1 MYANLSLHFIFVYL
15 VTIIYLNTQKLPIM
29 RNNILL
35 FLFILFSVTTYAQ
48 SSAFGF
54 KGGPLMGLQR
64 WDNSFQTEPL
74 FRYQGSVFIESY
86 EEDSPFSLFAQA
98 GYHIKGSSLRTYSTV
113 FIRPDGSQQTLPSQF
128 TPLEFRNVSLIVG
141 AKQRVG
147 SGFMGGQPYY
157 MFGVR
162 GDYTVNT
169 KFGFGDP
176 SINPFYSYI
185 YPFEGFVRKFNY
197 GFSVGGGMELPF
209 SKLIGM
215 IVELSVNPDL
225 SQQYNQPAIPNI
237 RNPNPYGSSSLIT
250 IPERKI
256 ANLTV
261 ELSVG
266 FRFIHKVILVD

>member
-1 MYANLSLHFIFVYL
+1 
-15 VTIIYLNTQKLPIM
+15 
-29 RNNILL
+29 
-35 FLFILFSVTTYAQ
+35 
-48 SSAFGF
+48 
-54 KGGPLMGLQR
+54 
-64 WDNSFQTEPL
+64 
-74 FRYQGSVFIESY
+74 
-86 EEDSPFSLFAQA
+86 
-98 GYHIKGSSLRTYSTV
+98 
-113 FIRPDGSQQTLPSQF
+113 
-128 TPLEFRNVSLIVG
+128 LIVG

-157 MFGVR
+157 SFGVR

>member
-1 MYANLSLHFIFVYL
+1 
-15 VTIIYLNTQKLPIM
+15 M
-29 RNNILL
+29 RNITLL
-35 FLFILFSVTTYAQ
+35 FFLLLFSSAIHAQ

-176 SINPFYSYI
+176 SINPFYAYI

>member
-1 MYANLSLHFIFVYL
+1 
-15 VTIIYLNTQKLPIM
+15 M
-29 RNNILL
+29 RNLTLL
-35 FLFILFSVTTYAQ
+35 FLLLLFSMAIHAQ

-54 KGGPLMGLQR
+54 KGGGLMGLQR

-74 FRYQGSVFIESY
+74 FRYQGSLFIESY

-98 GYHIKGSSLRTYSTV
+98 GFHIKGSSLRTYSTV
-113 FIRPDGSQQTLPSQF
+113 FVRPDGTQQTLPSQF
-128 TPLEFRNVSLIVG
+128 TPLEFRNLSLLIG

-209 SKLIGM
+209 TKLIGM

-225 SQQYNQPAIPNI
+225 YQQYNQPAIPNI

-256 ANLTV
+256 ANITI

-266 FRFIHKVILVD
+266 FRFIHKVILID

>member
-1 MYANLSLHFIFVYL
+1 
-15 VTIIYLNTQKLPIM
+15 M

-35 FLFILFSVTTYAQ
+35 FLFIFFSVNTYAQ

-113 FIRPDGSQQTLPSQF
+113 FVRPDGSQQTLPSQF

-169 KFGFGDP
+169 RFGFGDP
-176 SINPFYSYI
+176 SINPFYAYI